1 MTDRIL
7 IEGACTHSL
16 EGQIQ
21 ESRTHTPHPWHLWI
35 SQSLPPSS
43 AISIMIISQSMDLA
57 ELAHGENSLTL
68 HCFLTKNTYQS
79 I

>member
-1 MTDRIL
+1 MTL
-7 IEGACTHSL
+7 MT
-16 EGQIQ
+16 
-21 ESRTHTPHPWHLWI
+21 

-57 ELAHGENSLTL
+57 GLAHGENSLTL

>member
-21 ESRTHTPHPWHLWI
+21 ESRTHTAHPWHLWLVNR
-35 SQSLPPSS
+35 SPASS
-43 AISIMIISQSMDLA
+43 AISIIIISQSMDLA
-57 ELAHGENSLTL
+57 GLAHGENSLTL